1 MIVEELVVVLLQ
13 IIGHNVRMRFVGD
26 RFQDFTETTTRHF
39 KETRWALYQLGK
51 ILIVLIIWLM
61 RCLHMLL
68 VILNIFHNIR

>member
-26 RFQDFTETTTRHF
+26 RFQDFIETITRHF